1 VKRLQTT
8 ESERRRVRGRRLTDK
23 QSVVLKLV
31 AEGLENKEI
40 AHRLGLSEQAVKEHV
55 SALLRRLAVR
65 NRAGLAE
72 IATELKI
79 AGTMLIPT
87 EWLGYIYEQSP
98 VSSAVVRGPE
108 HIIVAANDAYRRAAG
123 ADDIVGRRLVDV
135 FPTVSARS
143 LAGLA
148 EVIATG
154 QTRVIHEQPG
164 RWVRGGKKAEGF
176 VDVIWQPLPGTDG
189 GIIIWGV
196 DVTEQVLARQSLA
209 ELSAEELA
217 LFDLVPSA
225 IVVLDRHGAVVKVNP
240 AAQALFGPG
249 PFENVSPES
258 ARPYR
263 LRDGVTGRDLSPAEG
278 GLARALAGQLVRD
291 LRIRLFLP
299 ALGRDALVRFDA
311 TPLCTADGQV
321 RAVVGAITE
330 IVDASGAV

>member
-1 VKRLQTT
+1 M
-8 ESERRRVRGRRLTDK
+8 
-23 QSVVLKLV
+23 VLELV

-40 AHRLGLSEQAVKEHV
+40 AHRIGLSEQAVKEHV

-65 NRAGLAE
+65 NRAALAE
-72 IATELKI
+72 IATELRI
-79 AGTMLIPT
+79 AGTMLIPS

-98 VSSAVVRGPE
+98 VASAVVRGPE
-108 HIIVAANDAYRRAAG
+108 HVIVAANEAYRRAAG
-123 ADDIVGRRLVDV
+123 ADEIVGRRLVDV

-154 QTRVIHEQPG
+154 QTKVIHEQPG
-164 RWVRGGKKAEGF
+164 RWVRDGRKADGF

-189 GIIIWGV
+189 GIIIWGL
-196 DVTEQVLARQSLA
+196 DVTEQVRAKQSLA

-225 IVVLDRHGAVVKVNP
+225 IVVLDPHGTVVKVNP
-240 AAQALFGPG
+240 AAQALFGTG
-249 PFENVSPES
+249 PFENVSPEA

-263 LRDGVTGRDLSPAEG
+263 LRDPLTGRDLSPAEG
-278 GLARALAGQLVRD
+278 GLARALAGDLVRD

-311 TPLCTADGQV
+311 TPLRAADGTV
-321 RAVVGAITE
+321 RAVVAAITE
-330 IVDASGAV
+330 MAEEGRPV